1 MRARAAVV
9 GVWLAGVLATAGWAP
24 FVAEPRALKLGL
36 FVATL
41 ALECVVVAAVVRVR
55 GRFDAEDEARRP
67 WSLIALGLGARL
79 VAEVRLA
86 TLYFHAVPEFVRA
99 RPDLD
104 AFYLQVLRY
113 LYTLGDLLIA
123 GGLVMTLRAFA
134 SLGIG
139 LHLRW
144 RGWLTIGALGCL
156 PVLHF
161 FVQRRAWAGVV
172 MEDPGIL
179 TFRVVSVVSSALVG
193 GLSLG
198 LWAVSRQMGGGAL
211 AWVWGAAA
219 TAGLARA
226 LGFLVGAWARG
237 DPWAAVVDQAL
248 LWTFACGWLMAAALR
263 GEMAEGTGSA
273 RSAGGA
279 RRVSMSQRTGP

>member
-1 MRARAAVV
+1 MRARAMVV
-9 GVWLAGVLATAGWAP
+9 GVWLAGLVATAGWAP
-24 FVAEPRALKLGL
+24 FVVQPRGLKLGL

-41 ALECVVVAAVVRVR
+41 LLEGVVVAAVVRVR
-55 GRFDAEDEARRP
+55 GRFEAADEARRP
-67 WSLIALGLGARL
+67 WTLIGLGLGARL
-79 VAEVRLA
+79 IAEIRLW
-86 TLYFHAVPEFVRA
+86 TLYFEAVPEFVRA
-99 RPDLD
+99 RPELD

-139 LHLRW
+139 LQLRW
-144 RGWLTIGALGCL
+144 RGWLTIAALGCL
-156 PVLHF
+156 PLLHF
-161 FVQRRAWAGVV
+161 FVQRWAWAGVV

-179 TFRVVSVVSSALVG
+179 TFRLVSVVSSALVG

-198 LWAVSRQMGGGAL
+198 LVAVSRQMGGGAL

-226 LGFLVGAWARG
+226 LGFLLGAWARG
-237 DPWAAVVDQAL
+237 DPWVAVVDQAL
-248 LWTFACGWLMAAALR
+248 LWTFACGWLMAAAVR
-263 GEMAEGTGSA
+263 GEMAAGTGSPA
-273 RSAGGA
+273 RVDGG
-279 RRVSMSQRTGP
+279 RRA